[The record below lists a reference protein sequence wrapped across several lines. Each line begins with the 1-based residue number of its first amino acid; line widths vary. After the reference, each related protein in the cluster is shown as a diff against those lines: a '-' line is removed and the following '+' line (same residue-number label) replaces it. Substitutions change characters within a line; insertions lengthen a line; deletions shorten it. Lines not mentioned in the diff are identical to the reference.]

1 MFVLAVL
8 RDVVPV
14 PASKFGQDL
23 NMAVA
28 DEINRRFANKV
39 VHKLGLC
46 IALHDLLSVGDAF
59 LLPGDGKAH
68 VKVEFRFVIFRPRIG
83 EVLIGTVRQ
92 SDETG
97 VRLGLT
103 FFEDIMIPAH
113 AMQAGS
119 YFDVNEQLWV
129 WPVEGQLAYI
139 EKADQVRFRVTQE
152 IFVDITPL
160 AAPPKGP
167 NSEQPEVKK
176 QSPYSIEG
184 TIKAVGLGV
193 LNWW

>member
-68 VKVEFRFVIFRPRIG
+68 VK
-83 EVLIGTVRQ
+83 